1 MRFQSDVIS
10 VQRLQRLPVLF
21 FWLLCLVGVVA
32 SSGEAW
38 VHWLGTHSATQ
49 NSLKLADL
57 DPDHELAHLTK
68 ALEEDSRNLS
78 ALLRLAL
85 HAEFGG
91 DLPRAESLLAEAR
104 RYHHS
109 FKSYMASLSFAARHQ
124 QRDQIQ
130 SYGKLA
136 LQYCPGD
143 ADGVY
148 MLLGQLAQAQPAI
161 PAERRA
167 DYLRHLVAQNRIDEA
182 LVYQPSL
189 PVSEAVD
196 RQRLTLAEALILKSN
211 FDRAAKLV
219 QPADSLGFETQPT
232 SLGFDWRLSQ
242 NPLAT
247 IHWRQG
253 GLEVSI
259 GETGSPLEVA
269 SIYVAAGRS
278 PRRRAMADWTGETRG
293 LSWSIAEAAPGW
305 LRVALTAPAG
315 AARRFTLA
323 KLRLE

>member
-1 MRFQSDVIS
+1 M
-10 VQRLQRLPVLF
+10 QRLQRLPVLF
-21 FWLLCLVGVVA
+21 FWLLCLVGAVA

-38 VHWLGTHSATQ
+38 VHWLGTQSPTQ
-49 NSLKLADL
+49 NSFRLADL

-68 ALEEDSRNLS
+68 ALSEDPRNLN

-91 DLPRAESLLAEAR
+91 DLPRAELLLAEAR

-109 FKSYMASLSFAARHQ
+109 YKSYTASLSFAVRHQ

-130 SYGKLA
+130 RYARLA
-136 LQYCPGD
+136 MQYCPGD
-143 ADGVY
+143 ADGIY
-148 MLLGQLAQAQPAI
+148 MLLGPLTQAQPAI
-161 PAERRA
+161 PAGRRE
-167 DYLRHLVAQNRIDEA
+167 DYLRYLVGQNRIDDA
-182 LVYQPSL
+182 LVYQQSL
-189 PVSEAVD
+189 PASEAVD
-196 RQRLTLAEALILKSN
+196 RQRLALGEKLILIGD
-211 FDRAAKLV
+211 FDRAAKLI
-219 QPADSLGFETQPT
+219 QPLDALGFETQPT

-242 NPLAT
+242 NPLTA

-253 GLEVSI
+253 GLEVAI
-259 GETGSPLEVA
+259 AETSSPFEVA
-269 SIYVAAGRS
+269 SIYVSAGRS

-293 LSWSIAEAAPGW
+293 LSWSIAEASPGW

-315 AARRFTLA
+315 GARQFTLA

>member
-1 MRFQSDVIS
+1 MRFKSDVIN
-10 VQRLQRLPVLF
+10 VQRLQRLPVLS
-21 FWLLCLVGVVA
+21 FWLLCLVGAVA

-49 NSLKLADL
+49 NSLKLADF

-68 ALEEDSRNLS
+68 ALSEDPRNLS

-85 HAEFGG
+85 HAEFAG
-91 DLPRAESLLAEAR
+91 DLPRAERLLAEAR

-130 SYGKLA
+130 SYARLA

-148 MLLGQLAQAQPAI
+148 VLLGPLAQAQPVITAD
-161 PAERRA
+161 RRE
-167 DYLRHLVAQNRIDEA
+167 DYLRHLVGQNRIDEA
-182 LVYQPSL
+182 LLNQESL
-189 PVSEAVD
+189 PASEAID
-196 RQRLTLAEALILKSN
+196 RQRLELAEKLILKAD
-211 FDRAAKLV
+211 FDRAAKLM
-219 QPADSLGFETQPT
+219 QPTDALGFETQPT

-242 NPLAT
+242 NPLAA

-253 GLEVSI
+253 GLEVVI
-259 GETGSPLEVA
+259 GETSSSLEVA
-269 SIYVAAGRS
+269 SIYVAASRS
-278 PRRRAMADWTGETRG
+278 PRRRAMADWTGETGG
-293 LSWSIAEAAPGW
+293 LRWTIEEAAPGW